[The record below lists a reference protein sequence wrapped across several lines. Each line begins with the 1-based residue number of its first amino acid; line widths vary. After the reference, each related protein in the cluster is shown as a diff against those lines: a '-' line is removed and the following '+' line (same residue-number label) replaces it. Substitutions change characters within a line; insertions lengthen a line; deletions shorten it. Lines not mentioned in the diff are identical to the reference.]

1 MMKLTKLTA
10 IVMFSTMLTACGGNG
25 FEGTYEISMD
35 AGNDAINK
43 MAIQMMGGR
52 NGQLIIGSDYTESNG
67 QRTEFDEISVRKSGE
82 VSYLVFKS
90 KAGEE
95 ALKII
100 DDETLEKQTPV
111 MAIRFKKI

>member
-1 MMKLTKLTA
+1 
-10 IVMFSTMLTACGGNG
+10 
-25 FEGTYEISMD
+25 MD

-43 MAIQMMGGR
+43 MTMQMMGG
-52 NGQLIIGSDYTESNG
+52 GKSQLIIGSDYTESNG

-82 VSYLVFKS
+82 ISYLVFKNKS
-90 KAGEE
+90 GEE